1 MNYTI
6 EEGKGEVK
14 IAFTLTA
21 EEWDA
26 SLNKAY
32 LKNKSKFNIPGF
44 RKGHATRKMIEKL
57 YGEGVFFDDAFNDA
71 FGEAYMKAL
80 NEHEEIFPVDDPK
93 VDIDGMDDKGIKF
106 HAIVT
111 VKPEVTL
118 GEYKGIK
125 VDKVEYNVTADDVNA
140 EIDRARK
147 QASRKVEVEGK
158 AVENGDIVNLDYS
171 GSVDGIKFE
180 GGTASNQE
188 LTIGSHAFIPGF
200 EEQMVGMTVG
210 ETRDLKVPFPSDYHA
225 KELAGKDSVFTVTVN
240 KILKEEMPELN
251 DEFAKDVSKF
261 DTFAEYKADVEK
273 RLQEANDRRANAE
286 NENALIEA
294 VTAGSTV
301 EIPQCMIDSQI
312 DYLVRDMEYRLM
324 YMYQGMKLEDYLKYT
339 GSNMEELR
347 KSKTEEAKRDVKIRL
362 VLEAIVKAENLDVTD
377 AELDAELARIAESAG
392 KSVEEY
398 RKGVDERQL
407 SYIKNDLLM
416 KKLVEFLKANNTFEV
431 KKAEKKTAAKKTTA
445 AKEAENGEEK
455 AAAPK
460 KTAAK
465 KSTAK
470 KTTEENK

>member
-6 EEGKGEVK
+6 EESKGEVK
-14 IAFTLTA
+14 ISFTLDA
-21 EEWDA
+21 KEWDD

-32 LKNKSKFNIPGF
+32 IKNKSRFNIPGF
-44 RKGHATRKMIEKL
+44 RKGHATRKMIEKM

-71 FGEAYMKAL
+71 FYEAYSKAL
-80 NEHEEIFPVDDPK
+80 GEHEEIFPVDDPK
-93 VDIDGMDDKGIKF
+93 VDIDGIDENGVKF
-106 HAIVT
+106 HAVVT

-147 QASRKVEVEGK
+147 QASRKVEVEGR

-171 GSVDGIKFE
+171 GSVDGVKFE

-210 ETRDLKVPFPSDYHA
+210 ETRDLNVPFPTDYHA

-261 DTFAEYKADVEK
+261 DTLAEYKADVEK
-273 RLQEANDRRANAE
+273 RLQEGNDRRANAE

-294 VTAGSTV
+294 VTANSSV

-347 KSKTEEAKRDVKIRL
+347 KSKAEEAKRDVKIRL

-398 RKGVDERQL
+398 RKGVDDRQH

-416 KKLVEFLKANNTFEV
+416 KKLIEFLKANNTFEV
-431 KKAEKKTAAKKTTA
+431 KKAEKKTAAKKPA
-445 AKEAENGEEK
+445 AKKAENGEEK

-470 KTTEENK
+470 KTTEENA

>member
-32 LKNKSKFNIPGF
+32 IKNKSRFNIPGF
-44 RKGHATRKMIEKL
+44 RKGHATRKMIEKM

-71 FGEAYMKAL
+71 FYEAYSKAL
-80 NEHEEIFPVDDPK
+80 GEHEEIFPVDDPK
-93 VDIDGMDDKGIKF
+93 VDIDGVDENGVKF
-106 HAIVT
+106 HAVVT

-118 GEYKGIK
+118 GDYKGII

-140 EIDRARK
+140 EIERARK

-188 LTIGSHAFIPGF
+188 LTIGSHSFIPGF

-210 ETRDLKVPFPSDYHA
+210 ETRDLNVPFPTDYHA

-251 DEFAKDVSKF
+251 GEFAKDVSKF

-273 RLQEANDRRANAE
+273 RLQEGNDRRANAE

-294 VTAGSTV
+294 VTANSSV
-301 EIPQCMIDSQI
+301 EIPQCMVESQI
-312 DYLVRDMEYRLM
+312 DYLVHDMEYRLM

-339 GSNMEELR
+339 GSNMAELR

-416 KKLVEFLKANNTFEV
+416 KKLIEFLKANNTFEV
-431 KKAEKKTAAKKTTA
+431 KKAEKKTAAKKSA
-445 AKEAENGEEK
+445 AKIAENGEEK

>member
-6 EEGKGEVK
+6 EESKGEVK
-14 IAFTLTA
+14 ISFTLDA
-21 EEWDA
+21 KEWDD

-32 LKNKSKFNIPGF
+32 IKNKSRFNIPGF
-44 RKGHATRKMIEKL
+44 RKGHATRKMIEKM

-71 FGEAYMKAL
+71 FYEAYSKAL
-80 NEHEEIFPVDDPK
+80 GEHEEIFPVDDPK
-93 VDIDGMDDKGIKF
+93 VDIDGIDENGVKF
-106 HAIVT
+106 HAVVT

-147 QASRKVEVEGK
+147 QASRKVEVEGR

-171 GSVDGIKFE
+171 GSVDGVKFE
-180 GGTASNQE
+180 GGTASSQE

-210 ETRDLKVPFPSDYHA
+210 ETRDLNVPFPTDYHA
-225 KELAGKDSVFTVTVN
+225 KELAGKDSVLTVN

-261 DTFAEYKADVEK
+261 DTLAEYKADVEK
-273 RLQEANDRRANAE
+273 RLQEGNDRRANAE

-294 VTAGSTV
+294 VTATSSV

-347 KSKTEEAKRDVKIRL
+347 KSKAEEAKRDVKIRL

-398 RKGVDERQL
+398 RKGVDDRQL

-416 KKLVEFLKANNTFEV
+416 KKLIEFLKANNTFEV
-431 KKAEKKTAAKKTTA
+431 KKAEKKTAAKKPA
-445 AKEAENGEEK
+445 AKKAENGEEK

-470 KTTEENK
+470 KTTEENA

>member
-140 EIDRARK
+140 EIDR
-147 QASRKVEVEGK
+147 E
-158 AVENGDIVNLDYS
+158 DD
-171 GSVDGIKFE
+171 
-180 GGTASNQE
+180 
-188 LTIGSHAFIPGF
+188 
-200 EEQMVGMTVG
+200 M
-210 ETRDLKVPFPSDYHA
+210 
-225 KELAGKDSVFTVTVN
+225 DS
-240 KILKEEMPELN
+240 
-251 DEFAKDVSKF
+251 S
-261 DTFAEYKADVEK
+261 AD
-273 RLQEANDRRANAE
+273 APD
-286 NENALIEA
+286 
-294 VTAGSTV
+294 
-301 EIPQCMIDSQI
+301 PD
-312 DYLVRDMEYRLM
+312 
-324 YMYQGMKLEDYLKYT
+324 
-339 GSNMEELR
+339 
-347 KSKTEEAKRDVKIRL
+347 KRD
-362 VLEAIVKAENLDVTD
+362 
-377 AELDAELARIAESAG
+377 
-392 KSVEEY
+392 
-398 RKGVDERQL
+398 
-407 SYIKNDLLM
+407 
-416 KKLVEFLKANNTFEV
+416 
-431 KKAEKKTAAKKTTA
+431 
-445 AKEAENGEEK
+445 
-455 AAAPK
+455 
-460 KTAAK
+460 
-465 KSTAK
+465 
-470 KTTEENK
+470 

>member
-6 EEGKGEVK
+6 EESKGEVK
-14 IAFTLTA
+14 ISFTLDA
-21 EEWDA
+21 KEWDD

-32 LKNKSKFNIPGF
+32 IKNKSRFNIPGF
-44 RKGHATRKMIEKL
+44 RKGHATRKMIEKM

-71 FGEAYMKAL
+71 FYEAYSKAL
-80 NEHEEIFPVDDPK
+80 GEHEEIFPVDDPK
-93 VDIDGMDDKGIKF
+93 VDIDGIDENGVKF
-106 HAIVT
+106 HAVVT

-147 QASRKVEVEGK
+147 QASRKVEVEDR

-171 GSVDGIKFE
+171 GSVDGVKFE

-210 ETRDLKVPFPSDYHA
+210 ETRDLNVPFPTDYHA

-261 DTFAEYKADVEK
+261 DTLAEYKADVEK
-273 RLQEANDRRANAE
+273 RLQEGNDRRANAE

-294 VTAGSTV
+294 VTATSSV

-347 KSKTEEAKRDVKIRL
+347 KSKAEEAKRDVKIRL

-398 RKGVDERQL
+398 RKGVDDRQL

-416 KKLVEFLKANNTFEV
+416 KKLIEFLKANNTFEV
-431 KKAEKKTAAKKTTA
+431 KKAEKKTAAKKPA
-445 AKEAENGEEK
+445 AKKAENGEEK

-470 KTTEENK
+470 KTTEENA

>member
-6 EEGKGEVK
+6 EESKGEVK
-14 IAFTLTA
+14 ISFTLDA
-21 EEWDA
+21 KEWDD

-32 LKNKSKFNIPGF
+32 IKNKSRFNIPGF
-44 RKGHATRKMIEKL
+44 RKGHATRKMIEKM

-71 FGEAYMKAL
+71 FYEAYSKAL
-80 NEHEEIFPVDDPK
+80 GEHEEIFPVDDPK
-93 VDIDGMDDKGIKF
+93 VDIDGIDENGVKF
-106 HAIVT
+106 HAVVT

-147 QASRKVEVEGK
+147 QASRKVEGR

-171 GSVDGIKFE
+171 GSVDGVKFE

-210 ETRDLKVPFPSDYHA
+210 ETRDLNVPFPTDYHA

-261 DTFAEYKADVEK
+261 DTLAEYKADVEK
-273 RLQEANDRRANAE
+273 RLQEGNDRRANAE

-294 VTAGSTV
+294 VTATSSV

-347 KSKTEEAKRDVKIRL
+347 KSKAEEAKRDVKIRL

-398 RKGVDERQL
+398 RKGVDDRQL

-416 KKLVEFLKANNTFEV
+416 KKLIEFLKANNTFEV
-431 KKAEKKTAAKKTTA
+431 KKAEKKTAAKKPA
-445 AKEAENGEEK
+445 AKKAENGEEK

-470 KTTEENK
+470 KTTEENA

>member
-6 EEGKGEVK
+6 EESKGEVK
-14 IAFTLTA
+14 ISFTLDA
-21 EEWDA
+21 KEWDD

-32 LKNKSKFNIPGF
+32 IKNKSRFNIPGF
-44 RKGHATRKMIEKL
+44 RKGHATRKMIEKM

-71 FGEAYMKAL
+71 FYEAYSKAL
-80 NEHEEIFPVDDPK
+80 GEHEEIFPVDDPK
-93 VDIDGMDDKGIKF
+93 VDIDGIDENGVKF
-106 HAIVT
+106 HAVVT

-147 QASRKVEVEGK
+147 QASRKVEVEGR

-171 GSVDGIKFE
+171 GSVDGVKFE

-210 ETRDLKVPFPSDYHA
+210 ETRDLNVPFPTDYHA

-261 DTFAEYKADVEK
+261 DTLAEYKADVEK
-273 RLQEANDRRANAE
+273 RLQEGNDRRANAE

-294 VTAGSTV
+294 VTATSSV

-347 KSKTEEAKRDVKIRL
+347 KSKAEEAKRDVKIRL

-398 RKGVDERQL
+398 RKGVDDRQL

-416 KKLVEFLKANNTFEV
+416 KKLIEFLKANNTFEV
-431 KKAEKKTAAKKTTA
+431 KKAEKKTAAKKPA
-445 AKEAENGEEK
+445 AKKAKNGEEK

-470 KTTEENK
+470 KTTEENA

>member
-6 EEGKGEVK
+6 EESKGEVK
-14 IAFTLTA
+14 ISFTLDA
-21 EEWDA
+21 KEWDD

-32 LKNKSKFNIPGF
+32 IKNKSRFNIPGF
-44 RKGHATRKMIEKL
+44 RKGHATRKMIEKM

-71 FGEAYMKAL
+71 FYEAYSKAL
-80 NEHEEIFPVDDPK
+80 GEHEEIFPVDDPK
-93 VDIDGMDDKGIKF
+93 VDIDGIDENGVKF
-106 HAIVT
+106 HAVVT

-147 QASRKVEVEGK
+147 QASRKVEVEGR

-171 GSVDGIKFE
+171 GSVDGVKFE

-210 ETRDLKVPFPSDYHA
+210 ETRDLNVPFPTDYHA

-251 DEFAKDVSKF
+251 DEFAKDISKF
-261 DTFAEYKADVEK
+261 DTLAEYKADVEK
-273 RLQEANDRRANAE
+273 RLQEGNDRRANAE

-294 VTAGSTV
+294 VTATSFV

-339 GSNMEELR
+339 GSNIEELR
-347 KSKTEEAKRDVKIRL
+347 KSKAEEAKRDVKIRL

-398 RKGVDERQL
+398 RKGVDDRQL

-416 KKLVEFLKANNTFEV
+416 KKLIEFLKANNTFEV
-431 KKAEKKTAAKKTTA
+431 KKAEKKTAAKKPA
-445 AKEAENGEEK
+445 AKKAENGEEK

-470 KTTEENK
+470 KTTEENA

>member
-6 EEGKGEVK
+6 EESKGEVK
-14 IAFTLTA
+14 ISFTLDA
-21 EEWDA
+21 KEWDD

-32 LKNKSKFNIPGF
+32 IKNKSRFNIPGF
-44 RKGHATRKMIEKL
+44 RKGHATRKMIEKM

-71 FGEAYMKAL
+71 FYEAYSKAL
-80 NEHEEIFPVDDPK
+80 GEHEEIFPVDDPK
-93 VDIDGMDDKGIKF
+93 VDIDGIDENGVKF
-106 HAIVT
+106 HAVVT

-147 QASRKVEVEGK
+147 QASRKVEVEGR

-171 GSVDGIKFE
+171 GSVDGVKFE

-210 ETRDLKVPFPSDYHA
+210 ETRDLNVPFPTDYHA

-261 DTFAEYKADVEK
+261 DTLAEYKADVEK
-273 RLQEANDRRANAE
+273 RLQEGNDRRANAE

-294 VTAGSTV
+294 VTATSSV

-347 KSKTEEAKRDVKIRL
+347 KSKAEEAKRDVKIRL

-398 RKGVDERQL
+398 RKGVDDRQL

-416 KKLVEFLKANNTFEV
+416 KKLIEFLKANNTFEV
-431 KKAEKKTAAKKTTA
+431 KKAEKKTAAKKPA
-445 AKEAENGEEK
+445 AKKVENGEEK

-470 KTTEENK
+470 KTTEENA

>member
-6 EEGKGEVK
+6 EESKGEVK
-14 IAFTLTA
+14 ISFTLDA
-21 EEWDA
+21 KEWDD

-32 LKNKSKFNIPGF
+32 IKNKSRFNIPGF
-44 RKGHATRKMIEKL
+44 RKGHATRKMIEKM

-71 FGEAYMKAL
+71 FYEAYSKAL
-80 NEHEEIFPVDDPK
+80 GEHEEIFPVDDPK
-93 VDIDGMDDKGIKF
+93 VDIDGIDENGVKF
-106 HAIVT
+106 HAVVT

-147 QASRKVEVEGK
+147 QASRKVEVEGR

-171 GSVDGIKFE
+171 GSVDGVKFE

-188 LTIGSHAFIPGF
+188 LSIGSHAFIPGF

-210 ETRDLKVPFPSDYHA
+210 ETRDLNVPFPTDYHA

-261 DTFAEYKADVEK
+261 DTLAEYKADVEK
-273 RLQEANDRRANAE
+273 RLQEGNDRRANAE

-294 VTAGSTV
+294 VTATSSV

-347 KSKTEEAKRDVKIRL
+347 KSKAEEAKRDVKIRL

-398 RKGVDERQL
+398 RKGVDDRQL

-416 KKLVEFLKANNTFEV
+416 KKLIEFLKANNTFEV
-431 KKAEKKTAAKKTTA
+431 KKAEKKTAAKKPA
-445 AKEAENGEEK
+445 AKKAENGEEK

-470 KTTEENK
+470 KTTEENA

>member
-6 EEGKGEVK
+6 EESKGEVK
-14 IAFTLTA
+14 ISFTLDA
-21 EEWDA
+21 KEWDD

-32 LKNKSKFNIPGF
+32 IKNKSRFNIPGF
-44 RKGHATRKMIEKL
+44 RKGHATRKMIEKM

-71 FGEAYMKAL
+71 FYEAYSKAL
-80 NEHEEIFPVDDPK
+80 GEHEEIFPVDDPK
-93 VDIDGMDDKGIKF
+93 VDIDGIDENGVKF
-106 HAIVT
+106 HAVVT

-147 QASRKVEVEGK
+147 QASRKVEVEGR

-171 GSVDGIKFE
+171 GSVDGVKFE

-210 ETRDLKVPFPSDYHA
+210 ETRDLNVPFPTDYHA

-261 DTFAEYKADVEK
+261 DTLAEYKADVEK
-273 RLQEANDRRANAE
+273 RLQEGNDRRANAE

-294 VTAGSTV
+294 VTATSSV

-347 KSKTEEAKRDVKIRL
+347 KSKAEEAKRDVKIRL

-398 RKGVDERQL
+398 RKGVDDRQL

-416 KKLVEFLKANNTFEV
+416 KKLIEFLKANNTFEV
-431 KKAEKKTAAKKTTA
+431 KKAEKKTAAKKPA
-445 AKEAENGEEK
+445 AKKAENGEEK
-455 AAAPK
+455 AATPK

-470 KTTEENK
+470 KTTEENA

>member
-6 EEGKGEVK
+6 EESKGEVK
-14 IAFTLTA
+14 ISFTLDA
-21 EEWDA
+21 KEWDD

-32 LKNKSKFNIPGF
+32 IKNKSRFNIPGF
-44 RKGHATRKMIEKL
+44 RKGHATRKMIEKM

-71 FGEAYMKAL
+71 FYEAYSKAL
-80 NEHEEIFPVDDPK
+80 GEHEEIFPVDDPK
-93 VDIDGMDDKGIKF
+93 VDIDGINENGVKF
-106 HAIVT
+106 HAVVT

-147 QASRKVEVEGK
+147 QASRKVEVEGRT
-158 AVENGDIVNLDYS
+158 VENGDIVNLDYS
-171 GSVDGIKFE
+171 GSVDGVKFE

-210 ETRDLKVPFPSDYHA
+210 ETRDLNVPFPTDYHA

-261 DTFAEYKADVEK
+261 DTLAEYKADVEK
-273 RLQEANDRRANAE
+273 RLQEGNDRRANAE

-294 VTAGSTV
+294 VTATSSV

-347 KSKTEEAKRDVKIRL
+347 KSKAEEAKRDVKIRL

-377 AELDAELARIAESAG
+377 AELDAELARIAESTG

-398 RKGVDERQL
+398 RKGVDDRQL

-416 KKLVEFLKANNTFEV
+416 KKLIEFLKANNTFEV
-431 KKAEKKTAAKKTTA
+431 KKAEKKTAAKKPA
-445 AKEAENGEEK
+445 AKKAENGEEK

-470 KTTEENK
+470 KTTEENA

>member
-32 LKNKSKFNIPGF
+32 IKNKSRFNIPGF
-44 RKGHATRKMIEKL
+44 RKGHATRKMIEKM

-71 FGEAYMKAL
+71 FYEAYSKAL
-80 NEHEEIFPVDDPK
+80 GEHEEIFPVDDPK
-93 VDIDGMDDKGIKF
+93 VDIDGVDENGVKF
-106 HAIVT
+106 HAVVT

-118 GEYKGIK
+118 GDYKGIK

-140 EIDRARK
+140 EIERARK

-188 LTIGSHAFIPGF
+188 LTIGSHSFIPGF

-210 ETRDLKVPFPSDYHA
+210 ETRDLNVPFPTDYHA

-273 RLQEANDRRANAE
+273 RLQEGNDRRANAE

-294 VTAGSTV
+294 VTANSSV
-301 EIPQCMIDSQI
+301 EIPQCMVESQI
-312 DYLVRDMEYRLM
+312 DYLVHDMEYRLM

-339 GSNMEELR
+339 GSNMAELR

-416 KKLVEFLKANNTFEV
+416 KKLIEFLKANNTFEV
-431 KKAEKKTAAKKTTA
+431 KKAEKKTAAKKSA
-445 AKEAENGEEK
+445 AKIAENGEEK

>member
-6 EEGKGEVK
+6 EESKGEVK
-14 IAFTLTA
+14 ISFTLDA
-21 EEWDA
+21 KEWDD

-32 LKNKSKFNIPGF
+32 IKNKSRFNIPGF
-44 RKGHATRKMIEKL
+44 RKGHATRKMIEKM

-71 FGEAYMKAL
+71 FYEAYSKAL
-80 NEHEEIFPVDDPK
+80 GEHEEIFPVDDPK
-93 VDIDGMDDKGIKF
+93 VDIDGIDENGVKF
-106 HAIVT
+106 HAVVT

-147 QASRKVEVEGK
+147 QASRKVEVEGR

-171 GSVDGIKFE
+171 GSVDGMKFE

-210 ETRDLKVPFPSDYHA
+210 ETRDLNVPFPTDYHA

-261 DTFAEYKADVEK
+261 DTLAEYKADVEK
-273 RLQEANDRRANAE
+273 RLQEGNDRRANAE

-294 VTAGSTV
+294 VTATFSV

-347 KSKTEEAKRDVKIRL
+347 KSKAEEAKRDVKIRL

-398 RKGVDERQL
+398 RKGVDDRQL

-416 KKLVEFLKANNTFEV
+416 KKLIEFLKANNTFEV
-431 KKAEKKTAAKKTTA
+431 KKAEKKTAAKKPA
-445 AKEAENGEEK
+445 AKKAENGEEK

-470 KTTEENK
+470 KTTEENA

>member
-6 EEGKGEVK
+6 EESKGEVK
-14 IAFTLTA
+14 ISFTLDA
-21 EEWDA
+21 KEWDD

-32 LKNKSKFNIPGF
+32 IKNKSRFNIPGF
-44 RKGHATRKMIEKL
+44 RKGHATRKMIEKM

-71 FGEAYMKAL
+71 FYEAYSKAL
-80 NEHEEIFPVDDPK
+80 GEHEEIFPVDDPK
-93 VDIDGMDDKGIKF
+93 VDIDGIDENGVKF
-106 HAIVT
+106 HAVVT

-147 QASRKVEVEGK
+147 QASRKVEVEGR

-171 GSVDGIKFE
+171 GSVDGVKFE

-210 ETRDLKVPFPSDYHA
+210 ETRDLNVPFPTDYHA

-261 DTFAEYKADVEK
+261 DTLAEYKADVEK
-273 RLQEANDRRANAE
+273 RLQEGNDRRANAE

-294 VTAGSTV
+294 VTATSSV

-347 KSKTEEAKRDVKIRL
+347 KSKAGEAKRDVKIRL

-398 RKGVDERQL
+398 RKGVDDRQL

-416 KKLVEFLKANNTFEV
+416 KKLIEFLKANNTFEV
-431 KKAEKKTAAKKTTA
+431 KKAEKKTAAKKPA
-445 AKEAENGEEK
+445 AKKAENGEEK

-470 KTTEENK
+470 KTTEENA